1 MLIAFLYD
9 TIFVCH
15 YIKVGDVM
23 IDNKLEKELKKV
35 KLPNV
40 YKDLGKEYYL
50 DPIRQKLILK
60 TPEETVRQSIIQYL
74 LINKK
79 SAKRYDTSRNASF
92 KISN

>member
-79 SAKRYDTSRNASF
+79 CQ
-92 KISN
+92 KI

>member
-1 MLIAFLYD
+1 
-9 TIFVCH
+9 
-15 YIKVGDVM
+15 M

-79 SAKRYDTSRNASF
+79 CQRYDTSRNASF

>member
-1 MLIAFLYD
+1 
-9 TIFVCH
+9 
-15 YIKVGDVM
+15 M

-60 TPEETVRQSIIQYL
+60 TPEVLFNI
-74 LINKK
+74 
-79 SAKRYDTSRNASF
+79 F
-92 KISN
+92 